1 MPEFDAQ
8 NFAKQVTE
16 VAERVADVSDAV
28 RGKARRRS
36 GGLARW
42 LILPAAGA
50 AVYAAAKRA
59 SAVGRSTG
67 GVVHGAKET
76 PGEMPDTH
84 LLNRVKDVTGF
95 GAGRQEEHERRNA
108 RQKQTSQT
116 ASPTNETRELKEHR
130 RERAERRRES
140 ISAR

>member
-1 MPEFDAQ
+1 MPEFDAHK
-8 NFAKQVTE
+8 FAKQVTE
-16 VAERVADVSDAV
+16 MVERVADVSDAA

-50 AVYAAAKRA
+50 AVYATAKRA
-59 SAVGRSTG
+59 SAVGGSTG
-67 GVVHGAKET
+67 AVVRGAKET
-76 PGEMPDTH
+76 PGEMPDAH

-108 RQKQTSQT
+108 RQQTSQT

>member
-8 NFAKQVTE
+8 KFAKQVTE

-59 SAVGRSTG
+59 SAVGQSTG
-67 GVVHGAKET
+67 GVVRGAKET
-76 PGEMPDTH
+76 AGEMPDMH
-84 LLNRVKDVTGF
+84 LLNRVRDVTGF
-95 GAGRQEEHERRNA
+95 GDGGQEEHERRNA

-116 ASPTNETRELKEHR
+116 ASPTIETRELKEHR

-140 ISAR
+140 ISPR